1 MAKTLKTNT
10 KQLII
15 DSTMQLI
22 GHRNAEEISLSD
34 IAEAAGIT
42 KGTLFY
48 YYNSKDLIF
57 MEITY
62 RYLNDL
68 YERFDEW
75 ITDSKKDTSY
85 HRMAKYIIDFGARG
99 SERSKLHVYL
109 INKAISSDK
118 HLIEVFRSKY
128 AEWKNNIRARI
139 AERLPEED
147 SREADILAELFL
159 IVVDGLIIQDLVGIS
174 GIETKDIVPYLNPLK
189 EK

>member
-15 DSTMQLI
+15 DSTMKLI

-42 KGTLFY
+42 K
-48 YYNSKDLIF
+48 
-57 MEITY
+57 
-62 RYLNDL
+62 
-68 YERFDEW
+68 
-75 ITDSKKDTSY
+75 
-85 HRMAKYIIDFGARG
+85 IIDFGARG

-109 INKAISSDK
+109 INKAVSSDK